1 MQVPDRADVIVS
13 GWRRCR
19 ATISSWAG
27 VGKPGAGTPRGLPAA
42 AEPLRQAMRALARE
56 LGASC
61 SPRLVYAIEA
71 SRDIASLWHLR
82 ITLMQALAA
91 TFGERA
97 ARERIAGLDGM
108 FLRAWPKAPLRRA

>member
-1 MQVPDRADVIVS
+1 MQGPDRADVIVT

-19 ATISSWAG
+19 ETISSWAG
-27 VGKPGAGTPRGLPAA
+27 LGKPGRAAPRVLPAA

-61 SPRLVYAIEA
+61 SPRLAYAIEA
-71 SRDIASLWHLR
+71 SRDVASLWHLR

-97 ARERIAGLDGM
+97 ARERIAALDRL
-108 FLRAWPKAPLRRA
+108 FLQAWPKAPLRRA